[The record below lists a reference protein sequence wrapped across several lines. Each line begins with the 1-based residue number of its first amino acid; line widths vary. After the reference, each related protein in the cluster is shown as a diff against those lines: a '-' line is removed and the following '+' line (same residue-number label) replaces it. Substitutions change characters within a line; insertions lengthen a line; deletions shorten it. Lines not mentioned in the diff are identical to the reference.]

1 MSDYLDDT
9 GAPKGVTL
17 YGRDLYAYVLSDQI
31 MSGSVSLSTSQLTQM
46 TLSFR
51 EFADRWP
58 VLASGIL
65 SPSNGRDSGSL
76 NDAAADIGKLKLQI
90 GTLSVAPM
98 GASAKVTI
106 EARALGGQRLKVNT
120 DPSTLSNVSYT
131 QWVRAKVESL
141 GMTFAGEGT
150 PVVAQV
156 GNSNGQDSWTTI
168 QKLAGDVGFIAFEAA
183 GTFYFARPSW
193 ILARGKP
200 VLADFTQAENPDD
213 PLLELPTC
221 QRDADSGKATIKAR
235 FRPGFDSMIPG
246 DELIVKGV
254 PTFNGS
260 YIITGVDL
268 DMSPDGVVQVSAE
281 TPIDPTPKNVP
292 APPVPA
298 LVNASAAV
306 GTTVRT
312 AAVGTY
318 GGEKLNASQVEI
330 ARRIIKVCQDRGL
343 NPRAG
348 LLSLMCAYQESR
360 LRELTGGDRDSVGP
374 FQQRP
379 SQGWGTAAQ
388 CRNTEYATNK
398 FLDVLVKEKD
408 WRTGTPTTVIANVQ
422 RPKKEYRNLYAQW
435 QPLAQALLNAS
446 LVTVAASTSS
456 PQATAVTTGAVKV
469 TVRPS
474 TGSQT
479 FNQIIDI
486 GSFGPPSRVTS
497 TTGGGHSATSY
508 HYKGQAVDFAWTS
521 PSVDSAGL
529 LAIYRFW
536 EARSKY
542 LAELIYAGP
551 GGGGV
556 KDGKPFTYS
565 ASVRKI
571 HHNHCHIAITPDGM
585 RRMVADGLISFR

>member
-1 MSDYLDDT
+1 MSDYVDENGSPKSVT
-9 GAPKGVTL
+9 IRGAAAEL
-17 YGRDLYAYVLSDQI
+17 YILWDQI

-58 VLASGIL
+58 VLSSGIL
-65 SPSNGRDSGSL
+65 TPSNGLGTSNYG
-76 NDAAADIGKLKLQI
+76 AAGADIGPLKLQI
-90 GTLSVAPM
+90 GTLSVAPL

-106 EARALGGQRLKVNT
+106 EARALGGQRLKVNK

-141 GMTFAGEGT
+141 GMTFVGEGT

-200 VLADFTQAENPDD
+200 VIADFSQVENPND

-221 QRDADSGKATIKAR
+221 QRDADSDKATIRAR
-235 FRPGFDSMIPG
+235 FKPGFDHMLPG
-246 DELIVKGV
+246 DELIIKNI

-268 DMSPDGVVQVSAE
+268 DMSPDGAVSVSAE
-281 TPIDPTPKNVP
+281 TPVDPKPKATAVVQP
-292 APPVPA
+292 PA
-298 LVNASAAV
+298 LANASALTS
-306 GTTVRT
+306 TTVRT
-312 AAVGTY
+312 APVGTY
-318 GGEKLNASQVEI
+318 GGERLNSNQLDVA
-330 ARRIIKVCQDRGL
+330 ARIVKVCQDRGV

-388 CRNTEYATNK
+388 CRRAEYSTNK
-398 FLDVLVKEKD
+398 FLDVLLKQKD
-408 WRTGTPTTVIANVQ
+408 WQTGTPTVVIANVQ

-435 QPLAQALLNAS
+435 QPLAQALLNATV
-446 LVTVAASTSS
+446 VTQAATTSS
-456 PQATAVTTGAVKV
+456 PEATAITVGAKKLSM
-469 TVRPS
+469 RPLN
-474 TGSQT
+474 GSQT
-479 FNQIIDI
+479 FQQIIDLA
-486 GSFGPPSRVTS
+486 SFGPSNVVTS
-497 TTGGGHSATSY
+497 TTGGGHSKTSY
-508 HYKGQAVDFAWTS
+508 HYKGQAVDFGFPGNAQSGLRKIADFWSLYGKYAAEVIFYGQGTPVAYKNGS
-521 PSVDSAGL
+521 P
-529 LAIYRFW
+529 Y
-536 EARSKY
+536 
-542 LAELIYAGP
+542 
-551 GGGGV
+551 
-556 KDGKPFTYS
+556 TYS
-565 ASVRKI
+565 SAIQSQHRTHV
-571 HHNHCHIAITPDGM
+571 HIAFTEDGI
-585 RRMVADGLISFR
+585 RRMVAAGVASFR